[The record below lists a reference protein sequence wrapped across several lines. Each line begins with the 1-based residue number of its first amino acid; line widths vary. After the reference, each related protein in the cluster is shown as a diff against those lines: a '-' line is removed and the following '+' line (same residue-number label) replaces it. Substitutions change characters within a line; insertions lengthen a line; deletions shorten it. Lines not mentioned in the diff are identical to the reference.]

1 MPSIMQPIP
10 HIDFPNIKNFSILDK
25 EESLVS
31 LTNIGLFCESQY
43 YKQGIKGAYKDC
55 YARRTVADM
64 LLKAEAILSDM
75 CLHLKIYDA
84 YRPWSVQNSL
94 WQFYRKQ
101 VAERNKFATEEEI
114 DFMTSHFVS
123 KPDKNIMRPF
133 LHNTGGA
140 VDLTLV
146 DDDFNELDMGTVFDD
161 FSYKA
166 WTDYY
171 ESHDLDQK
179 VRENRRI
186 LYNIMHEVGF
196 TNLPSE
202 WWHYD
207 YGTKFWGYFTNQ
219 VALYAGILDA
229 DFPDRI

>member
-1 MPSIMQPIP
+1 MSDIIHSIPHVGFPSI
-10 HIDFPNIKNFSILDK
+10 KKFSVLGK
-25 EESLVS
+25 EEPLVS
-31 LTNIGLFCESQY
+31 LTNAGLFCESQY
-43 YKQGIKGAYKDC
+43 YRQNIKGAYKDC

-64 LLKAEAILSDM
+64 LLNAEAILSDM
-75 CLHLKIYDA
+75 HLHLKIYDA

-101 VAERNKFATEEEI
+101 VAENNKLATEEEI
-114 DFMTSHFVS
+114 DFMTSYFVS
-123 KPDKNIMRPF
+123 KPDRDTTQPF

-146 DDDFNELDMGTVFDD
+146 DNDFNELNMGTAFDD
-161 FSYKA
+161 FSCKA
-166 WTDYY
+166 WSDYY
-171 ESHDLDQK
+171 ESYDIDDAI
-179 VRENRRI
+179 RENRRI

-219 VALYAGILDA
+219 SALYSGILDA